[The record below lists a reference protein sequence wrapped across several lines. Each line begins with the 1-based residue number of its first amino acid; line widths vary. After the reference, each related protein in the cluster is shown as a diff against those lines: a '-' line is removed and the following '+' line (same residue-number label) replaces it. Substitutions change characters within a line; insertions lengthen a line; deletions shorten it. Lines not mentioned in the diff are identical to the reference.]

1 MNRRNRDTRGIK
13 SDLNQDLITFIKRDN
28 KNMLKQDMS
37 HTQGEVK
44 ASTALDKHSTDTS
57 HIRGNGLI
65 QTEAKKHT
73 THEQTL
79 TKITQSLGYTLL
91 YGKQKTTQVK
101 SKAQTKQ
108 ILNSFKLGQLSTSRR
123 NIFDGH
129 KTMWTAQVLT

>member
-79 TKITQSLGYTLL
+79 TKITVLGLHTPLWKTENYT
-91 YGKQKTTQVK
+91 GK
-101 SKAQTKQ
+101 KQ
-108 ILNSFKLGQLSTSRR
+108 GPN
-123 NIFDGH
+123 
-129 KTMWTAQVLT
+129 